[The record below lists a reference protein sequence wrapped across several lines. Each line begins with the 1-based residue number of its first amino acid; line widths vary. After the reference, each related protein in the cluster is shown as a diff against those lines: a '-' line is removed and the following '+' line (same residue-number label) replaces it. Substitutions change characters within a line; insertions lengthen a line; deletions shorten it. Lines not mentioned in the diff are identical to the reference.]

1 MSGNFWRG
9 DLYREIGGLIVFALC
24 DVNSFYASCE
34 TVFRPD
40 LRGRPVVVL
49 SNNDGCVISRSAE
62 AKPFVKM
69 GEPYFKQ
76 KDIFRHHGVVCF
88 SSNYE
93 LYADMSNRVM
103 TTLEEMSPR
112 CEKYSIDEVFCDLT
126 GVRNCRVLTE
136 FGHELR
142 ATVRQRTHLTVGVGI
157 AQTKTLAKLANHA
170 AKRWQQQTGS
180 VVDLSNAERQRKLM
194 AALPVEEVWGVGR
207 RIAKRLETM
216 GIRTVLQLADTDI
229 RFIRKHFNVV
239 LERTVRELRGEPC
252 LELEEFAPVKQEIIC
267 SRSFGHRIT
276 EYEEMR
282 QAICSYASRAAEK
295 LRQEHQYCRFISVFV
310 KTSPFAPDE
319 RYYANNASVTLLTP
333 TQDSRDI
340 IAAATRCLDAIWQS
354 GCRYQKAG
362 VMLGDF
368 YSQGVAQL
376 NLFDENA
383 PRKNSQKLMEVL
395 DRLNAEDGRGTL
407 YFAGQG
413 IQQPWQM
420 KREMLSPR
428 YTTRYSDLPTVK

>member
-1 MSGNFWRG
+1 M
-9 DLYREIGGLIVFALC
+9 FALC

-40 LRGRPVVVL
+40 LKGRPVVVL
-49 SNNDGCVISRSAE
+49 SNNDGCVIARSAE

-76 KDIFRHHGVVCF
+76 KDLFRHHGVVCF

-103 TTLEEMSPR
+103 TTLEEISPR
-112 CEKYSIDEVFCDLT
+112 CERYSIDELFCDLT
-126 GVRNCRVLTE
+126 GIRNCRDLTE
-136 FGHELR
+136 FGREIR
-142 ATVRQRTHLTVGVGI
+142 ATVLQRTHLTVGVGI

-170 AKRWQQQTGS
+170 AKRWQRQTGG
-180 VVDLSNAERQRKLM
+180 VVDLSNVDRQRKLM

-207 RIAKRLETM
+207 RLTKRLESM
-216 GIRTVLQLADTDI
+216 GIKTVLQLADTDTG
-229 RFIRKHFNVV
+229 FIRKHFSVV

-252 LELEEFAPVKQEIIC
+252 LELEEFSPVKQEIIC
-267 SRSFGHRIT
+267 SRSFGSRIT
-276 EYEEMR
+276 DYEEMR
-282 QAICSYASRAAEK
+282 EAICSYATRAAEK
-295 LRQEHQYCRFISVFV
+295 LRNEHQYCRFISVFV
-310 KTSPFAPDE
+310 KTSPFTINEP
-319 RYYANNASVTLLTP
+319 YYGNSASVTLLTP

-340 IAAATRCLDAIWQS
+340 IGAATRCLDVVWKN
-354 GCRYQKAG
+354 GYRYQKAG

-376 NLFDENA
+376 NLFDENP
-383 PRKNSQKLMEVL
+383 PRKNSQELMNIL
-395 DRLNAEDGRGTL
+395 DYLNAKNGHGTL

-413 IQQPWQM
+413 IQQQWQM

-428 YTTRYSDLPTVK
+428 YTTRYADLPIVK

>member
-1 MSGNFWRG
+1 M
-9 DLYREIGGLIVFALC
+9 FALC

-40 LRGRPVVVL
+40 LKGRPVVVL
-49 SNNDGCVISRSAE
+49 SNNDGCVIARSAE
-62 AKPFVKM
+62 AKPYVKM

-76 KDIFRHHGVVCF
+76 KDMFRRHGIIAF

-103 TTLEEMSPR
+103 TTLEELSPR
-112 CEKYSIDEVFCDLT
+112 CEIYSIDEAFCDLT
-126 GVRNCRVLTE
+126 GVRNCRDLTDFGREIRETVL
-136 FGHELR
+136 R
-142 ATVRQRTHLTVGVGI
+142 RTHLTVGVGI

-170 AKRWQQQTGS
+170 AKQWQRQTGG
-180 VVDLSNAERQRKLM
+180 VVDLSNLERQRKLM
-194 AALPVEEVWGVGR
+194 SLLPVDEVWGVGR
-207 RIAKRLETM
+207 RISKKLEAM
-216 GIRTVLQLADTDI
+216 GIKTVLQLADTDI

-252 LELEEFAPVKQEIIC
+252 LGLEEFAPVKQEIVC
-267 SRSFGHRIT
+267 SRSFGGRIT
-276 EYEEMR
+276 EYHEMR

-295 LRQEHQYCRFISVFV
+295 LRGEHQYCRFISAFV
-310 KTSPFAPDE
+310 KTSPFALNEP
-319 RYYANNASVTLLTP
+319 YYGNSASVKLLTP

-340 IAAATRCLDAIWQS
+340 ITAATKCLDAIWRD
-354 GCRYQKAG
+354 GHRYQKAG

-376 NLFDENA
+376 NLFDDNA
-383 PRKNSQKLMEVL
+383 PWKNSEKLMEVL
-395 DRLNAEDGRGTL
+395 DHLNAKDGRGTL

-413 IQQPWQM
+413 IQTAWQM

-428 YTTRYSDLPTVK
+428 YTTRFCDLLKVS

>member
-1 MSGNFWRG
+1 M
-9 DLYREIGGLIVFALC
+9 FALC

-40 LRGRPVVVL
+40 LKGRPVVVL
-49 SNNDGCVISRSAE
+49 SNNDGCVIARSPE

-76 KDIFRHHGVVCF
+76 KDMFRRHGIIAF

-103 TTLEEMSPR
+103 TTLEELSPR
-112 CEKYSIDEVFCDLT
+112 CEIYSIDEAFCDLT
-126 GVRNCRVLTE
+126 GVRNCRDLTDFGREIRETVL
-136 FGHELR
+136 R
-142 ATVRQRTHLTVGVGI
+142 RTHLTVGVGI

-170 AKRWQQQTGS
+170 AKQWQRQTGG
-180 VVDLSNAERQRKLM
+180 VVDLSNLERQRKLM
-194 AALPVEEVWGVGR
+194 ALLPVDEVWGVGR
-207 RIAKRLETM
+207 RISKKLEAM
-216 GIRTVLQLADTDI
+216 GIKTVLQLADTDI

-252 LELEEFAPVKQEIIC
+252 LGLEEFAPVKQEIVC
-267 SRSFGHRIT
+267 SRSFGGRIT
-276 EYEEMR
+276 EYHEMR

-295 LRQEHQYCRFISVFV
+295 LRGEHQYCRFISAFV
-310 KTSPFAPDE
+310 KTSPFALNEP
-319 RYYANNASVTLLTP
+319 YYGNSASVKLLTP

-340 IAAATRCLDAIWQS
+340 ITAATKCLDVIWRD
-354 GCRYQKAG
+354 GHRYQKAG

-376 NLFDENA
+376 NLFDDNA
-383 PRKNSQKLMEVL
+383 PRKNSEKLMEVL
-395 DRLNAEDGRGTL
+395 DHLNAKDGRGTL

-413 IQQPWQM
+413 IQTAWQM

-428 YTTRYSDLPTVK
+428 YTTRFSDLPVVR

>member
-1 MSGNFWRG
+1 M
-9 DLYREIGGLIVFALC
+9 LALC

-40 LRGRPVVVL
+40 LKGRPVVVL
-49 SNNDGCVISRSAE
+49 SNNDGCVIARSAE

-76 KDIFRHHGVVCF
+76 KESFRRHGVVCF

-93 LYADMSNRVM
+93 LYADLSNRVM
-103 TTLEEMSPR
+103 STIEEMVPH
-112 CEKYSIDEVFCDLT
+112 CEVYSIDEVFCDLT
-126 GVRNCRVLTE
+126 GVRNCRDLTE
-136 FGHELR
+136 FGHEIKSR
-142 ATVRQRTHLTVGVGI
+142 VFQNTHLKIGVGI

-170 AKRWQQQTGS
+170 AKRWQQQTGG
-180 VVDLSNAERQRKLM
+180 VVDLSSVERQRKLM
-194 AALPVEEVWGVGR
+194 AALPVSEVWGIGR
-207 RIAKRLETM
+207 RISKKLEEM
-216 GIRTVLQLADTDI
+216 GIKNVLQLADTDI
-229 RFIRKHFNVV
+229 RFIRKHFSVV

-252 LELEEFAPVKQEIIC
+252 LELEEFAAVKQEIIC
-267 SRSFGHRIT
+267 SRSFGERIT
-276 EYEEMR
+276 EYEAMR

-295 LRQEHQYCRFISVFV
+295 LRNEHQYCRFVSAFV
-310 KTSPFAPDE
+310 KTSPFGPE
-319 RYYANNASVTLLTP
+319 PYYGNSGSIKLLTP
-333 TQDSRDI
+333 TQDSRDVI
-340 IAAATRCLDAIWQS
+340 SAATRCLDVIWK
-354 GCRYQKAG
+354 GGHRYQKAG

-413 IQQPWQM
+413 IQQQWQM

-428 YTTRYSDLPTVK
+428 YTTRFKDLLTVN

>member
-1 MSGNFWRG
+1 M
-9 DLYREIGGLIVFALC
+9 FALC

-40 LRGRPVVVL
+40 LKGRPVVVL
-49 SNNDGCVISRSAE
+49 SNNDGCVIARSAE

-76 KDIFRHHGVVCF
+76 KDMFRRHGIIAF

-103 TTLEEMSPR
+103 TTLEELSPR
-112 CEKYSIDEVFCDLT
+112 CEIYSIDEAFCDLT
-126 GVRNCRVLTE
+126 GVRNCRDLTDFGREIRETVL
-136 FGHELR
+136 R
-142 ATVRQRTHLTVGVGI
+142 RTHLTVGVGI

-170 AKRWQQQTGS
+170 AKQWQRQTGG
-180 VVDLSNAERQRKLM
+180 VVDLSNLERQRKLM
-194 AALPVEEVWGVGR
+194 ALLPVDEVWGVGR
-207 RIAKRLETM
+207 RISKKLEPM
-216 GIRTVLQLADTDI
+216 GIDTVLKLADTDI

-252 LELEEFAPVKQEIIC
+252 LGLEEFAPVKQEIVC
-267 SRSFGHRIT
+267 SRSFGGRIT
-276 EYEEMR
+276 EYHEMR

-295 LRQEHQYCRFISVFV
+295 LRGEHQYCRFISAFV
-310 KTSPFAPDE
+310 KTSPFALNEP
-319 RYYANNASVTLLTP
+319 YYGNSASVKLLTP

-340 IAAATRCLDAIWQS
+340 ITAATKCLDAIWRD
-354 GCRYQKAG
+354 GHRYQKAG

-376 NLFDENA
+376 NLFDDNA
-383 PRKNSQKLMEVL
+383 PRQNSGKLMEVL
-395 DRLNAEDGRGTL
+395 DHLNAKDGRGTL

-413 IQQPWQM
+413 IQTAWQM

-428 YTTRYSDLPTVK
+428 YTTRYSDLLEVR

>member
-1 MSGNFWRG
+1 M
-9 DLYREIGGLIVFALC
+9 FALC

-40 LRGRPVVVL
+40 LKGRPVVVL
-49 SNNDGCVISRSAE
+49 SNNDGCVIARSVE

-76 KDIFRHHGVVCF
+76 KDLFRRHGVMCF

-103 TTLEEMSPR
+103 TTLEEMTPR
-112 CEKYSIDEVFCDLT
+112 CEIYSIDELFCDLT
-126 GVRNCRVLTE
+126 GVKNCRDLSE
-136 FGHELR
+136 FGREIR
-142 ATVRQRTHLTVGVGI
+142 ATVLQRTHLTVGVGI
-157 AQTKTLAKLANHA
+157 AQTKTLAKLANYA
-170 AKRWQQQTGS
+170 AKRWQRQTGG
-180 VVDLSNAERQRKLM
+180 VVDLSNEDRQRKLM
-194 AALPVEEVWGVGR
+194 TVLPVDEVWGVGR
-207 RIAKRLETM
+207 RITKNLEAM
-216 GIRTVLQLADTDI
+216 GIKTVLQLADTDI

-252 LELEEFAPVKQEIIC
+252 LELEEFTPIKQEIIC
-267 SRSFGHRIT
+267 SRSFGGRIT

-282 QAICSYASRAAEK
+282 QAICSYANRAAEK
-295 LRQEHQYCRFISVFV
+295 LRNEHQYCRFISAFV
-310 KTSPFAPDE
+310 KTSPFAPNE
-319 RYYANNASVTLLTP
+319 PYYGNSASVKLLTP

-340 IAAATRCLDAIWQS
+340 IEAAIRCLDVIWKS
-354 GCRYQKAG
+354 GHRYQKAG

-376 NLFDENA
+376 NLFDDNI
-383 PRKNSQKLMEVL
+383 PRKNSQKLMDVL
-395 DRLNAEDGRGTL
+395 DHLNGENGRGTL

-413 IQQPWQM
+413 IQPQWQM
-420 KREMLSPR
+420 KRKMLSPR
-428 YTTRYSDLPTVK
+428 YTTRFTDLPTVK

>member
-1 MSGNFWRG
+1 M
-9 DLYREIGGLIVFALC
+9 FALC

-40 LRGRPVVVL
+40 LKGRPVVVL
-49 SNNDGCVISRSAE
+49 SNNDGCVIARSAE

-76 KDIFRHHGVVCF
+76 KEMFRRHGIIAF

-103 TTLEEMSPR
+103 TTLEELSPQ
-112 CEKYSIDEVFCDLT
+112 CEIYSIDEAFCDLT
-126 GVRNCRVLTE
+126 GVRNCRDLTDFGREIRETVL
-136 FGHELR
+136 R
-142 ATVRQRTHLTVGVGI
+142 RTHLTVGVGI

-170 AKRWQQQTGS
+170 AKQWQRQTGG
-180 VVDLSNAERQRKLM
+180 VVDLSNIERQRKLM
-194 AALPVEEVWGVGR
+194 ALLPVDEVWGVGR
-207 RIAKRLETM
+207 RISKKLESM
-216 GIRTVLQLADTDI
+216 VIDTVLKLADTDI
-229 RFIRKHFNVV
+229 RFIRKQFNVV

-252 LELEEFAPVKQEIIC
+252 LGLEEFAPVKQEIVC
-267 SRSFGHRIT
+267 SRSFGGRIT
-276 EYEEMR
+276 EYHEMR

-295 LRQEHQYCRFISVFV
+295 LRGEHQYCRFISAFV
-310 KTSPFAPDE
+310 KTSPFALNEP
-319 RYYANNASVTLLTP
+319 YYGNSASVKLLTP
-333 TQDSRDI
+333 SQDSRDI
-340 IAAATRCLDAIWQS
+340 ITAATKCLDAIWKD
-354 GCRYQKAG
+354 GHRYQKAG

-376 NLFDENA
+376 NLFDELA
-383 PRKNSQKLMEVL
+383 PRQNSARLMQVL
-395 DRLNAEDGRGTL
+395 DQLNAKNGRGAL

-413 IQQPWQM
+413 IQQQWQM

-428 YTTRYSDLPTVK
+428 YTTRYGDLLRVR